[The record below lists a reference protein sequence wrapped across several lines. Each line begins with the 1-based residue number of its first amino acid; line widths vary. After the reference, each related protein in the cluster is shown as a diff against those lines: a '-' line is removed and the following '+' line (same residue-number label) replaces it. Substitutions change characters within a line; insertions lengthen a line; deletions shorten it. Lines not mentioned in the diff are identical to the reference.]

1 MVANAM
7 KLRIT
12 IGRLERLLTQ
22 YNIDLTQPD
31 TERWTIYD
39 LATIIA
45 ALHEP
50 PIDRDTLADQLDA
63 DTLAKYL
70 AELET
75 AITDFTDRLGRSR
88 NGQAHPNNHQPT
100 TSSPLPTAPPVSS
113 TGHPTRLPNAQPGK
127 SPPHSPRTSTTTNRP
142 PAKSH

>member
-1 MVANAM
+1 MT
-7 KLRIT
+7 LRIT

-31 TERWTIYD
+31 PERWTIYD

-63 DTLAKYL
+63 DMLAKYL

-75 AITDFTDRLGRSR
+75 AITDFTARLGRPR
-88 NGQAHPNNHQPT
+88 TGQGPKANHQPT
-100 TSSPLPTAPPVSS
+100 TSSPSPTAPPVSS
-113 TGHPTRLPNAQPGK
+113 TGHPTRSPNAQPGK
-127 SPPHSPRTSTTTNRP
+127 SPPHSPRTNTTTDRQ
-142 PAKSH
+142 PAKSR

>member
-1 MVANAM
+1 MT
-7 KLRIT
+7 LRIT

-31 TERWTIYD
+31 PERWTIYD

-75 AITDFTDRLGRSR
+75 AITDFTTRLGRR
-88 NGQAHPNNHQPT
+88 PTGQGTKPNHQPT
-100 TSSPLPTAPPVSS
+100 TSSPSPTAPPVSS
-113 TGHPTRLPNAQPGK
+113 TGHPTRSPNAQPGK
-127 SPPHSPRTSTTTNRP
+127 SPQHSPRTTTTDRL
-142 PAKSH
+142 PAKSR